1 MKPTAFVRAA
11 SVAAGLALTT
21 VARADPTTVEWSKD
35 WPRVKLW
42 EVAAAAALTIGD
54 TLYEEYVPLPT
65 KASWTKPILFDQ
77 WARNTF
83 RADNAGVQTAASTL
97 SDGFFK
103 IGALVPFVVDDYFAA
118 LSIHQNVEVA
128 WQLAVIDFESLGV
141 SGIISL
147 AAEHGVGRS
156 RPYTQSCANGEVLDS
171 NGHLL
176 QACGT
181 GNDNRSF
188 FSGQAA
194 ATSTVAG
201 LVCIHHQHLPL
212 FGGGFAD
219 LAPCLVMIGISA
231 ATGVLRL
238 MYDEH
243 WASDVMIGWADG
255 FLTGYVLPA
264 VLHFGFGSGHPP
276 LGQVTSGSLVMAPTV
291 LSRPGG
297 AELGMVGTF

>member
-1 MKPTAFVRAA
+1 MKPTPFVRAA
-11 SVAAGLALTT
+11 SLAAGLSLTT
-21 VARADPTTVEWSKD
+21 VARADPATVEWSKD

-42 EVAAAAALTIGD
+42 EVVAAASLTVGD
-54 TLYEEYVPLPT
+54 TVYEETVPLPT
-65 KASWTKPILFDQ
+65 KATWTQPILFDT
-77 WARNTF
+77 WARSVF
-83 RADNAGVQTAASTL
+83 RADNLGVQSAASTT
-97 SDGFFK
+97 SDIMFK
-103 IGALVPFVVDDYFAA
+103 AGALVPFLVDDYFSA
-118 LSIHQNVEVA
+118 LSIHQSVEVA
-128 WQLAVIDFESLGV
+128 WQLTVIDFESLGV
-141 SGIISL
+141 SGIVSL
-147 AAEHGVGRS
+147 VAEHGVGRA
-156 RPYTQSCANGEVLDS
+156 RPYTLSCVNGKVVDPQGGVL
-171 NGHLL
+171 
-176 QACGT
+176 QVCGT

-188 FSGQAA
+188 FSGHAA

-219 LAPCLVMIGISA
+219 LAPCLFMIGVSA
-231 ATGVLRL
+231 ATGILRL

-264 VLHFGFGSGHPP
+264 ALHFGFGSGRP
-276 LGQVTSGSLVMAPTV
+276 LGQIQSGSLVMAPTV